1 VRPLAAFLASRRFK
15 ETLISNFAD
24 AIKNQQIIAVLS
36 ICIFIIT
43 FLHLC
48 LFFCAA
54 LFDYLFRDW

>member
-1 VRPLAAFLASRRFK
+1 M
-15 ETLISNFAD
+15 ETLISNLAD

-48 LFFCAA
+48 LFFCAV